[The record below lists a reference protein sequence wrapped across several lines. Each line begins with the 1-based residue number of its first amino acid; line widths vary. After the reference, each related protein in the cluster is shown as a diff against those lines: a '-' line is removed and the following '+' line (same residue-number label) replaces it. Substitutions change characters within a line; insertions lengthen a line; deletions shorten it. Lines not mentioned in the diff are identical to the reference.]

1 MKDTAECSIDVK
13 VKVNLDVESK
23 VNLQCVPYLL
33 KKHSLIQNS
42 GMKLS
47 LSIVE
52 RLNFYCFEAQAVTIF
67 TKYTIIATP

>member
-33 KKHSLIQNS
+33 KKNHSLIQNS

-52 RLNFYCFEAQAVTIF
+52 RLNFYCFKTQAVTIF
-67 TKYTIIATP
+67 TNTQ